1 MPGHGGLF
9 DRVDALIFVG
19 AVLLAYAILVKQA
32 PMTWLNWPPF

>member
-19 AVLLAYAILVKQA
+19 VVLLAYVILVKR
-32 PMTWLNWPPF
+32 TSFEWLTL